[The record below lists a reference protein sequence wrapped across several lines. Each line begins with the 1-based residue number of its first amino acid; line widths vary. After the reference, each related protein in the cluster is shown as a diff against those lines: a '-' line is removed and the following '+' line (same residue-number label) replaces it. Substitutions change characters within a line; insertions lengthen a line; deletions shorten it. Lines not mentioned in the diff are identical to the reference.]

1 MGLDIPA
8 SRLLRLLL
16 WCVAA
21 IHLLSLGFTIVY
33 HGLGVY
39 DLIPYWGRM
48 VKFFYVD
55 KEQNLPTWFSSG
67 ILLLAA
73 LLLWRTGAAGGRH
86 RRHWRVLA
94 GVFTVLSLDEFS
106 QFHELGAQ
114 ADVLDGEASYLS
126 WLVLAAPLVVVLGLA
141 YLRLLLQLPARIRW
155 LMLASAALYLGGAA
169 GIEVLGAFTGR
180 ENIGFTPGWASM
192 RYVLAA
198 SAEELCEMVG
208 ITLFVY
214 AVALNLERKGTLV
227 GSRQRDERQLSTD
240 SVEEGHLLDARAPE
254 SSGGQ
259 GRRVPSPVRRQG
271 VGRPAPSR
279 ARSRR

>member
-39 DLIPYWGRM
+39 DLIPYWGRI

-67 ILLLAA
+67 ILFLAA
-73 LLLWRTGAAGGRH
+73 LLLWRTAAAGRH
-86 RRHWRVLA
+86 HWHWRVLA

-114 ADVLDGEASYLS
+114 ADLLDGEASYLS
-126 WLVLAAPLVVVLGLA
+126 WLVLAAPVVVVLGLA
-141 YLRLLLQLPARIRW
+141 YLRLLLSLPPRIRR

-192 RYVLAA
+192 GYVLAA
-198 SAEELCEMVG
+198 SAEELCEMLG

-214 AVALNLERKGTLV
+214 ATALNLERKGTFA
-227 GSRQRDERQLSTD
+227 GSRQRDGQQLSTEY
-240 SVEEGHLLDARAPE
+240 VEEGHLLNPRVTE
-254 SSGGQ
+254 SPGGG
-259 GRRVPSPVRRQG
+259 GRRVPSPVRRQEA
-271 VGRPAPSR
+271 GRPAPST
-279 ARSRR
+279 ARSHR

>member
-33 HGLGVY
+33 HGFGVY
-39 DLIPYWGRM
+39 DLIPYWGRI

-67 ILLLAA
+67 ILFLAA
-73 LLLWRTGAAGGRH
+73 LLLWRTGAAAAASGGRH
-86 RRHWRVLA
+86 RWHWRVLA

-114 ADVLDGEASYLS
+114 ADVLDGKASYLS
-126 WLVLAAPLVVVLGLA
+126 WLVLAAPVVVVLGLA
-141 YLRLLLQLPARIRW
+141 YLRLLLSLPPRIRW
-155 LMLASAALYLGGAA
+155 LLLASAALYLGGAA

-192 RYVLAA
+192 GYVLAA
-198 SAEELCEMVG
+198 SAEELCEMLGV
-208 ITLFVY
+208 TLFIY
-214 AVALNLERKGTLV
+214 TLATNLERKGTFLT
-227 GSRQRDERQLSTD
+227 EY
-240 SVEEGHLLDARAPE
+240 VEEGHLLNPRAAE
-254 SSGGQ
+254 SPGGR
-259 GRRVPSPVRRQG
+259 GRRVPLPVRRQES
-271 VGRPAPSR
+271 GRPAPSP
-279 ARSRR
+279 ARSHR

>member
-21 IHLLSLGFTIVY
+21 IHLLSLGFTVVY
-33 HGLGVY
+33 HGFGVY
-39 DLIPYWGRM
+39 DLIPYWGRI

-67 ILLLAA
+67 ILFLAA
-73 LLLWRTGAAGGRH
+73 LLLWRTAAAGGRH
-86 RRHWRVLA
+86 RWHWRVLA

-114 ADVLDGEASYLS
+114 ADVLDAGEASYLS
-126 WLVLAAPLVVVLGLA
+126 WLVLAAPVVVVLGLA
-141 YLRLLLQLPARIRW
+141 YLRLLLTLPPRIRR

-169 GIEVLGAFTGR
+169 GIEVFGAFTGR

-192 RYVLAA
+192 GYVLAA
-198 SAEELCEMVG
+198 SAEELCEMLG
-208 ITLFVY
+208 ITLFIY
-214 AVALNLERKGTLV
+214 ATALHLERKGTFL
-227 GSRQRDERQLSTD
+227 TD
-240 SVEEGHLLDARAPE
+240 SVEEGHLLNPRAPE
-254 SSGGQ
+254 SLGGR
-259 GRRVPSPVRRQG
+259 GRVPSPGRRQEADG
-271 VGRPAPSR
+271 PAPSV
-279 ARSRR
+279 RSHR